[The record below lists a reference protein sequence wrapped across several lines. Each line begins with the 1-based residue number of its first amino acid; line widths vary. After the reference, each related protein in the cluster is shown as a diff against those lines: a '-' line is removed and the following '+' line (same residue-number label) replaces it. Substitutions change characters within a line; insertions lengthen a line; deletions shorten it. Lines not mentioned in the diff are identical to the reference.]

1 MVTTVPRSK
10 GGQNPPPCSRHV
22 SPSFWP
28 MQIKTAALVKHRT
41 PYLLNVRRLRRPF
54 TGDGIGPS
62 ARAALHPSIAAAA
75 AQKIRIP
82 ASRMLFR
89 GIVCRTNVP
98 RAGDGSQP
106 CTGAHAIVK
115 AGSGDVA

>member
-41 PYLLNVRRLRRPF
+41 PYLLNVRRLRRRLPVMASAPQHAQRRTRVSRPPPPRKYAF
-54 TGDGIGPS
+54 LPPECCSAVSFAGPTS
-62 ARAALHPSIAAAA
+62 PARETVRSHARA
-75 AQKIRIP
+75 
-82 ASRMLFR
+82 
-89 GIVCRTNVP
+89 RT
-98 RAGDGSQP
+98 RL
-106 CTGAHAIVK
+106 
-115 AGSGDVA
+115 